1 MMAVGERED
10 ITTAK
15 NQVYGVMATGQQ
27 KDADADISLETDE
40 GSTYENIANPYTLH
54 YNKEF

>member
-10 ITTAK
+10 IMTAK

-27 KDADADISLETDE
+27 KDANAEETDE
-40 GSTYENIANPYTLH
+40 GSTYETINPYT
-54 YNKEF
+54 